1 MDNTETLVKRLC
13 RYEGIITST
22 SVDQV
27 ALRGGSLSLREVVDH
42 PGGVTVIP
50 VDDNGDVWC
59 VRQYRYP
66 MGESLLETPAGKLEP
81 EEDPLECGIRELS
94 EETGISAS
102 EYIYLGA
109 VYPSPG
115 FCRETLYI
123 YLARGLSFGESHPDE
138 NEFLDIEKHSL
149 DELFDLVMRN
159 ELADAKTVIAVL
171 KAKAWLEGRKKQP

>member
-1 MDNTETLVKRLC
+1 MDNKETLVKRLC
-13 RYEGIITST
+13 RYEGIITAT
-22 SVDQV
+22 SVDEV
-27 ALRGGSLSLREVVDH
+27 ALRGGSRTYREVVDH

-50 VDDNGDVWC
+50 VDGDGNVWC

-66 MGESLLETPAGKLEP
+66 MGECLLETPAGKLEP
-81 EEDPLECGIRELS
+81 GEDPLECGARELS
-94 EETGISAS
+94 EETGISAA

-123 YLARGLSFGESHPDE
+123 YLARDLSFGERHPDE
-138 NEFLDIEKHSL
+138 NEFLDVEKHSL
-149 DELFDLVMRN
+149 EELFSMVMKN

-171 KAKAWLEGRKKQP
+171 KARAWLESQGK